1 MGNQE
6 RQATERN
13 SLANIV
19 HFSMT
24 YAKLYLTIAR
34 IARSFNVDLY
44 EITLEDVEISHPVSG
59 LSEEG
64 QGAREGAWRSP
75 G

>member
-1 MGNQE
+1 M
-6 RQATERN
+6 A
-13 SLANIV
+13 
-19 HFSMT
+19 

-44 EITLEDVEISHPVSG
+44 EITLEEVEISHPVSG